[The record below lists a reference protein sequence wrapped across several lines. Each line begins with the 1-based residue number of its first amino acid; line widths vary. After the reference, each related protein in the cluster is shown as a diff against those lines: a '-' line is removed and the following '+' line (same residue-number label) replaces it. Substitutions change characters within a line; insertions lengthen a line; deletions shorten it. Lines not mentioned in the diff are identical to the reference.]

1 MRTSFG
7 PSFSKHLQEANKM
20 SLLDNLVKQLGS
32 EEEAK
37 KYVELSHKLFCTGNH
52 VDQCDWEYGNWDRPS
67 YAHKSKV
74 KLLETYLLNGG
85 NKESLQALAK
95 TKHELGSLVF

>member
-1 MRTSFG
+1 
-7 PSFSKHLQEANKM
+7 M